1 MNLDWRIVIA
11 SSDSE
16 RLRSL
21 RGALTRQD
29 IDPICSATVAQC
41 RQVLAKEKI
50 GLVFCDR
57 NLADGDYRDLL
68 VAAAC
73 RSTKG
78 KVKVVLLSA
87 PTDAEDYQNAKH
99 SGVFEVIDS
108 RCRPADLE
116 WMVIQAKRDDVK
128 LPVPF
133 RAASA

>member
-1 MNLDWRIVIA
+1 
-11 SSDSE
+11 
-16 RLRSL
+16 
-21 RGALTRQD
+21 
-29 IDPICSATVAQC
+29 
-41 RQVLAKEKI
+41 LAKEKV

-78 KVKVVLLSA
+78 KVKVVLMSSPA
-87 PTDAEDYQNAKH
+87 DAEEYQNAKH

-128 LPVPF
+128 PPF
-133 RAASA
+133 SFHAASA

>member
-1 MNLDWRIVIA
+1 MNLDWRIVVA

-16 RLRSL
+16 RLRNL

-29 IDPICSATVAQC
+29 IEPICSSTVAQC
-41 RQVLAKEKI
+41 RQVLAKEKV

-57 NLADGDYRDLL
+57 NLSDGDYRDLL

-78 KVKVVLLSA
+78 KVKVVLMS
-87 PTDAEDYQNAKH
+87 PSTDAEDYQNAKH
-99 SGVFEVIDS
+99 SGVFEVIDA

-116 WMVIQAKRDDVK
+116 WMVIQARRDEVK
-128 LPVPF
+128 QPVAF
-133 RAASA
+133 HATSA